1 MTANEIITAALRR
14 LMVIHSGQTPTANQY
29 ADGLE
34 VLNDLVSSWSA
45 DLNLVYEDTV
55 ESLSIPTGT
64 QSFTIGASGDQ
75 ISTRP
80 LEIRVATLTKG
91 NVEYTMDIIDE
102 KTYRSFSNKG
112 STGQPFRLYYR
123 NTYPNGTIYFEKT
136 TDTAYT
142 LNLHSIKQLTSFPDG
157 TTSVSLPEHYERALK
172 ANLAIEL
179 ADEMGAG
186 GRVTPT
192 MMNAAG
198 ESKATIIA
206 LAHDSVPSR
215 TDIKSKGQYSIE
227 ADGY

>member
-1 MTANEIITAALRR
+1 MNANSIIKAALRR
-14 LMVIHSGQTPTANQY
+14 LMVIPSGQTPTTAQY

-34 VLNDLVSSWSA
+34 VLNDLVKSWSA

-55 ESLSIPTGT
+55 ESLSIPAGT

-75 ISTRP
+75 TSTRP
-80 LEIRVATLTKG
+80 LEIRVATLTSG
-91 NVEYTMDIIDE
+91 NVEYTMDITDE
-102 KTYRSFSNKG
+102 KTYSSFSNKA
-112 STGQPFRLYYR
+112 SRGQPFRLYYR

-142 LNLHSIKQLTSFPDG
+142 LNLHSIKQLTQFPDG
-157 TTSVSLPEHYERALK
+157 TTEISLPEHYERALK
-172 ANLAIEL
+172 ANLAIEM

-186 GRVTPT
+186 NRVTPT
-192 MMNAAG
+192 LLQAAG
-198 ESKATIIA
+198 ESKAAIIG
-206 LAHDSVPSR
+206 LATDIVPSR